1 MRHLFGQAAL
11 ANARLAYEIYEAA
24 LSSDRWKALSA
35 QGAKLQRLLWAS
47 TGVKDKAFP
56 ATRYVTELVAP
67 DTVNTMPRGTLAA
80 VETFDGAIADT
91 VTSRYAEARLVVA
104 SLSKVGVD
112 LADVAD
118 LLERQG
124 VASFAQS
131 WDDLIKS
138 VEEQLENAGASVMP
152 GGAVTPAARS
162 GGSSNAPA
170 AASPART
177 AGGER
182 TA

>member
-1 MRHLFGQAAL
+1 MRP
-11 ANARLAYEIYEAA
+11 RE
-24 LSSDRWKALSA
+24 SSDRWKALSA

-67 DTVNTMPRGTLAA
+67 DTVNTMQKATLAA
-80 VETFDGAIADT
+80 VETFEGAIADT
-91 VTSRYAEARLVVA
+91 VRSRYGEAKLVVEHLA
-104 SLSKVGVD
+104 KVGVG

-118 LLERQG
+118 VLERQG
-124 VASFAQS
+124 IASFAQS
-131 WDDLIKS
+131 WDELVKS
-138 VEEQLENAGASVMP
+138 VEEQLENAGANVMP
-152 GGAVTPAARS
+152 AGAVIPAARG

-177 AGGER
+177 ARGER